1 MDKGVVS
8 RNIRVALGSN
18 IYRIPILNWDHSMHS
33 FSFHKIKLII
43 MLSYHDLDSTNKT
56 EIMSM
61 QTCHMHIQ
69 TMTSFHIISYIF
81 VHKNEIK
88 INDNN

>member
-43 MLSYHDLDSTNKT
+43 MLSYHDLDSTYKT
-56 EIMSM
+56 EIISM

-69 TMTSFHIISYIF
+69 SPNYELPYNELYICPQ
-81 VHKNEIK
+81 KLN
-88 INDNN
+88 